1 MILAIVL
8 WAATQVVNGHAFEGN
23 KCIAK
28 DSHGNLF
35 DTGYLCIRKISV
47 TGNNEAASAVRRKVM
62 DGDCFN
68 LVSKDADGTLA
79 VEQHESSGGINGLA
93 SMLGA
98 GSTTRDGTVLWQDSK
113 QGMAGI
119 SSTGAKNG
127 AIRVLES
134 LYKVSG
140 CDKKGRRQ

>member
-1 MILAIVL
+1 MILSIVL
-8 WAATQVVNGHAFEGN
+8 WAAFHVSQEVQ
-23 KCIAK
+23 
-28 DSHGNLF
+28 
-35 DTGYLCIRKISV
+35 IRKVAV
-47 TGNNEAASAVRRKVM
+47 TGNNEAASAVRRKIIE
-62 DGDCFN
+62 GDCFN

-98 GSTTRDGTVLWQDSK
+98 GSTTVVSAELTSKDGTVIWQDSK
-113 QGMAGI
+113 QGLAGI

-134 LYKVSG
+134 LYKMSG
-140 CDKKGRRQ
+140 CSKKGIRQ